1 MPTSLLQE
9 GLFTINLSQ
18 IAIAEIIT
26 LFLFGGSIHLS
37 YYALV
42 NQRLKSSSGLRDHY
56 VNFLASEWLCLIL
69 HVVWIVIAPDDIW
82 IWICFEIQH
91 IAGSLIQLKF
101 RIQLTSFM
109 IETLH
114 YPSFVGYLVLCV
126 PFLLR
131 LGLVAVM
138 AVRISTSDA
147 AFQINSLMACESI
160 SLLYDVVIVRF
171 CDLVLSQ
178 DKKPGLFDLV
188 NELLHPNDLV
198 PLAGLLIGW
207 ILLLI
212 GTIWE
217 RHGYLSSETATRDL
231 PPVAAGWASD
241 SVVQHGW
248 FIQQNMDTF
257 QDLQDVDERIAQF
270 QTDPYV
276 KEALDKGLTLRDVAT
291 KVDEELLQVEQSIVF
306 DYLLEV
312 GNVLDLNSLMD
323 DMDSLL
329 SSMEETLGGYKKNI
343 GKMNQDIALIQE
355 ESKLLDTKL
364 SNRKKAFGLSMEL
377 LEGITISPDLIKK
390 IAEAEINEFFIG
402 NLHELDAKLKYII
415 KHQDKGV
422 KAFHNVVPELER
434 LRLKAV
440 DRIREFFLKKI
451 DSFRAQNTNIP
462 LIQQNVF
469 LKYRELFWFLMD
481 HYTPVG
487 VEVHQTYIGYVSTY
501 FLQAFERYH
510 KALSQLQSTGVDK
523 NDLIGIDEAA
533 KRGLFGAKSLK
544 DSSNIYGLA
553 DRLDVLTTKE
563 AGIIVPDHAR
573 EGGKK
578 FPYEALFK
586 SLTRLLID
594 NASSEFVFTCEFF
607 SDPQNPTS
615 QDSLNSFFSQVFEPT
630 LKFVENTI
638 RAYIDSTYD
647 AIGLLFCIRVNTQ
660 NIRIMQKRR
669 LPHLE
674 NFLNLLNILLWPRF
688 QSIMGFHIDSL
699 KKADPKKLVTSREPA
714 VHYIVR
720 RYAEFAAS
728 IITLNQSYDDALL
741 LNSLSRLRSEL
752 ESLMYR
758 LAAEYPDKKTAL
770 AFWINN
776 LDLVILTM
784 NEHSSPD
791 FDSERAFF
799 ETLLEQKTEEFVG
812 YQLTPHIGNLIEAL
826 PRLEKDPQKAIKEV
840 LEKLAVDFNTNWKPS
855 IEKIHE
861 DLTKVFPNFKNG
873 AHVLHATLA
882 ALVLYY
888 KRFLTVWDVACKG
901 VKTKVVPIGIQT
913 VLVEIKKYRSQF

>member
-1 MPTSLLQE
+1 M
-9 GLFTINLSQ
+9 SQ

-91 IAGSLIQLKF
+91 IVGSLIQLKF

-114 YPSFVGYLVLCV
+114 YPSFVGYIVLCV

-171 CDLVLSQ
+171 CDLVLTQ

-198 PLAGLLIGW
+198 PLVGLLIGW

-212 GTIWE
+212 GTILE
-217 RHGYLSSETATRDL
+217 RHGYLSSMGVTVASCVYYSYRSQLLETLDSYLSGRKSRARRTRDL
-231 PPVAAGWASD
+231 LPAAAGWASD

-364 SNRKKAFGLSMEL
+364 SNRKK
-377 LEGITISPDLIKK
+377 
-390 IAEAEINEFFIG
+390 AEINEFFIG

-533 KRGLFGAKSLK
+533 KRGLFGAKPLK

-784 NEHSSPD
+784 N
-791 FDSERAFF
+791 
-799 ETLLEQKTEEFVG
+799 
-812 YQLTPHIGNLIEAL
+812 
-826 PRLEKDPQKAIKEV
+826 
-840 LEKLAVDFNTNWKPS
+840 
-855 IEKIHE
+855 
-861 DLTKVFPNFKNG
+861 
-873 AHVLHATLA
+873 
-882 ALVLYY
+882 
-888 KRFLTVWDVACKG
+888 
-901 VKTKVVPIGIQT
+901 
-913 VLVEIKKYRSQF
+913 